1 MSLII
6 TVMVINMQE
15 ERLDNIESLE
25 QFLAG
30 TAGVSPLVTGG
41 EADRQAFVQRVLDR
55 FQYARLARRDKGV
68 VVRYLERMSGYSRQH
83 LVRLIGRFVRHTP
96 LGQRRAPV
104 AGFYRRYTEADVR
117 LLAHTD
123 TLHDTPSGLAS
134 KCLFERAWQVYG
146 DARYERL
153 AGLSVAHLYNLR
165 ASPTYQQVR
174 VHWQGT
180 RAGKAISIGVRR
192 APRPEGRA
200 GFIRIDSVHQGDHD
214 GFKGVYHINAVD
226 CVTQWEVIA
235 TCEKISEAYL
245 MPVLAEMLAAF
256 PFRILGVHA
265 DNGSEYINHRVASL
279 LNKLNAEF
287 TKSRPR
293 RSNDN
298 ALAETKNGAVVRKF
312 LGYSHIPQRFAAR
325 VNDFCREHL
334 NPYVNFHRPC
344 LFPEVHTD
352 SRGKTIKRYPQR
364 LVRTPLEMLSS
375 LDLKLRNLR
384 PDITMQTLQAQANA
398 ISDNE
403 AAAQLQTAR
412 TALFESINRRLA
424 RAAA

>member
-1 MSLII
+1 
-6 TVMVINMQE
+6 MVINMQE

-235 TCEKISEAYL
+235 TCEKLSEAYR

-279 LNKLNAEF
+279 RFSINSTPNSPNPGRAAPMTMRWPKPKMVLSYASF
-287 TKSRPR
+287 SAIAISRSASPPGSTTFAVSTSILTSISIDPVCSPR
-293 RSNDN
+293 C
-298 ALAETKNGAVVRKF
+298 TPT
-312 LGYSHIPQRFAAR
+312 HAAR
-325 VNDFCREHL
+325 PSSATPRGWCERHW
-334 NPYVNFHRPC
+334 RC
-344 LFPEVHTD
+344 L
-352 SRGKTIKRYPQR
+352 
-364 LVRTPLEMLSS
+364 
-375 LDLKLRNLR
+375 
-384 PDITMQTLQAQANA
+384 
-398 ISDNE
+398 
-403 AAAQLQTAR
+403 AA
-412 TALFESINRRLA
+412 SI
-424 RAAA
+424 